1 MKCGNPMSR
10 IGRKPIEIPEGVKVA
25 INGQNIVVEGPK
37 GKLEKEVDVNLVLNQ
52 EGNKLFLVP
61 RETGELLKTT
71 KSIWGTMRQSI
82 FNMVEG
88 VTKGFEKKLE
98 IEGVGYRAA
107 VSGDMFSAEIGYAN
121 PSQLKIPQGL
131 QVTVDKNV
139 ISVKGQDKEAVG
151 QFAAKVRA
159 LRKVEPYKGKGIK
172 YDTEVVRRKLGK
184 RAATT
189 TAGA

>member
-1 MKCGNPMSR
+1 MKYGNTMSR

-25 INGQNIVVEGPK
+25 IDGQRIVVEGPK
-37 GKLEKEVDVNLVLNQ
+37 GKLEKEIHEDLVLNQ
-52 EGNKLFLVP
+52 EGNKLFLAVKHG
-61 RETGELLKTT
+61 GELLKTT
-71 KSIWGTMRQSI
+71 KSVWGTFRQII

-98 IEGVGYRAA
+98 IEGVGYRAT
-107 VSGDMFSAEIGYAN
+107 VSGDTFNAEVGYTV
-121 PSQLKIPQGL
+121 PSKLMIPKGL
-131 QVTVDKNV
+131 QVAVDKNV
-139 ISVKGQDKEAVG
+139 ISIKGQDKELVG

-159 LRKVEPYKGKGIK
+159 LREVEPYKGKGIK

-189 TAGA
+189 AAGP